1 MMGEQPDLTLN
12 AAMISKGY
20 RAPRLGFQMIKT
32 GSSVNEKKKGKE
44 TDEGC
49 THCGNPKHTRD
60 TYFKLHGYPEWWE
73 DLKKNRTDP
82 WTNPG

>member
-1 MMGEQPDLTLN
+1 MMGEHPDLSLD
-12 AAMISKGY
+12 AAMVSKGY
-20 RAPRLGFQMIKT
+20 RAPRLGLRMIKT
-32 GSSVNEKKKGKE
+32 GPSLNDKKKGKG

-73 DLKKNRTDP
+73 DLKKN
-82 WTNPG
+82 